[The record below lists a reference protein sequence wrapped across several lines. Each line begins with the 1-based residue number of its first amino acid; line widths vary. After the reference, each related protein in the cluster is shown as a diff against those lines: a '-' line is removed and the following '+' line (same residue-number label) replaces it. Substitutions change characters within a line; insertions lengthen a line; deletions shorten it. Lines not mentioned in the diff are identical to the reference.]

1 MSSLRAITTLSLLT
15 PLLASCGAGD
25 QRSTPSAEA
34 RDSAGITIV
43 ENIRPEWGRAAQWQI
58 SNEPSLEIGL
68 LDGPSEYQFE
78 RIADAIQLRDGKIII
93 ADAGAH
99 TIRFYDELGGYLTAA
114 GGKGGG
120 PGEFES
126 LNTLVPLPGDSVG
139 VWDTS
144 AKRLTIFDAEGRLG
158 RVLSVTE
165 VPGFLA
171 LLHGSFDDGSILI
184 SPGEDVQELMSREP
198 GEYRATAL
206 YLRYSSTGE
215 FIDTLLIAPGE
226 EKIAFR
232 EGSSFGNRPLLFSR
246 GHKVTLG
253 GQQIYEGVND
263 EYRIMVRPVGERPER
278 IVTRI
283 GELRQVESAELEEA
297 VRKMTEGRVR
307 RQGELAEMLGTSSA
321 AARKPDIP
329 HRDSYP
335 AFNRLLI
342 DSEDHLWVQAYPVP
356 GEAHHEWSVFDP
368 AGYWLGDLQVPASL
382 HIYQIGSDFIL
393 GRWQDEFEVH
403 YIRIYELTR
412 GEMAETAPDPPA
424 TDREIMEVLPNVQ
437 SRLENALQKLD
448 RLYPTSYLPPVT
460 IAGDVAYS
468 HLPELVRGR
477 EQEIETAFLEA
488 HDQRDLSAWVYNTFE
503 AEIGDLGYWVGY
515 RIAKAYYQTA
525 TAKDRA
531 LREILEMTDAR
542 EFLAESG
549 WRPGLE
555 LAAHDSSYIS
565 DDD

>member
-1 MSSLRAITTLSLLT
+1 
-15 PLLASCGAGD
+15 
-25 QRSTPSAEA
+25 
-34 RDSAGITIV
+34 
-43 ENIRPEWGRAAQWQI
+43 
-58 SNEPSLEIGL
+58 
-68 LDGPSEYQFE
+68 
-78 RIADAIQLRDGKIII
+78 
-93 ADAGAH
+93 
-99 TIRFYDELGGYLTAA
+99 
-114 GGKGGG
+114 
-120 PGEFES
+120 
-126 LNTLVPLPGDSVG
+126 
-139 VWDTS
+139 
-144 AKRLTIFDAEGRLG
+144 
-158 RVLSVTE
+158 
-165 VPGFLA
+165 
-171 LLHGSFDDGSILI
+171 
-184 SPGEDVQELMSREP
+184 MSREP

-226 EKIAFR
+226 EKSAFR

-253 GQQIYEGVND
+253 GQQSYEGANG

-488 HDQRDLSAWVYNTFE
+488 HDQRDLSAWVYNTLE
-503 AEIGDLGYWVGY
+503 GEIGDLGYCDGD
-515 RIAKAYYQTA
+515 RIAKANYQTA

-531 LREILEMTDAR
+531 LREIREMTEAR
-542 EFLAESG
+542 ESLAESQ
-549 WRPGLE
+549 WRPGMTLTG
-555 LAAHDSSYIS
+555 HDSSHIS
-565 DDD
+565 ADDYTASHRRSPRDLSLYPRPRDRQRILWSAPRPSSTHRGAQPPYLLSLRSGDATHLRSDPDYQDSRPGRGRTDTTPWYRGRRAYLLQSRRRRAPHLARTIGERWRRDRGRRRLARGRTIYLCTRSSRE